1 MQRSVIQVRVNQGNN
16 GRQTHG
22 ETDQDVTV
30 PPPLGAPPG
39 KYLDDQDGGQW
50 RSRRVNAKEE
60 MCAGLSMGKAERYQ
74 AFPKPAGGRTRE
86 GYTALRQCV

>member
-1 MQRSVIQVRVNQGNN
+1 MQRSVIQGRVNQGHN

-50 RSRRVNAKEE
+50 RSRRVNAKEA
-60 MCAGLSMGKAERYQ
+60 MCAERYQ
-74 AFPKPAGGRTRE
+74 AFPKPAGGRARE
-86 GYTALRQCV
+86 GYTTLRQCV